1 MPRHD
6 QQRGGNQHLMHGPNP
21 HASHQ
26 RIIQRPHPQ
35 PKSSLLLW
43 NKLMSYVRVSYLS
56 VHAANNSANEP
67 RTNDYRNVTPKMA
80 VQNIPSPK
88 KIRVN
93 GRILNK
99 GHYPFTFISMLK
111 ERSFGCRFTVNN
123 LCVMMVLRPPPPPST
138 PSRSGRKK
146 TENGEREGRKR
157 KKRNLGGEKD
167 DTPPSTLR

>member
-1 MPRHD
+1 MLRHD

-123 LCVMMVLRPPPPPST
+123 LCVMMVLRPPPSLH
-138 PSRSGRKK
+138 SLSERKEEDGK
-146 TENGEREGRKR
+146 WGTRGEKAKEEKFR
-157 KKRNLGGEKD
+157 GGEG
-167 DTPPSTLR
+167 

>member
-1 MPRHD
+1 
-6 QQRGGNQHLMHGPNP
+6 
-21 HASHQ
+21 
-26 RIIQRPHPQ
+26 
-35 PKSSLLLW
+35 
-43 NKLMSYVRVSYLS
+43 MSYVRVSYLS

-123 LCVMMVLRPPPPPST
+123 LCVMMVLRPPPSLH
-138 PSRSGRKK
+138 SLSERKEEDGK
-146 TENGEREGRKR
+146 WGTRGEKAKEEKFR
-157 KKRNLGGEKD
+157 GGEG
-167 DTPPSTLR
+167 

>member
-80 VQNIPSPK
+80 VQNILSPK

-123 LCVMMVLRPPPPPST
+123 LCVMMVLRPPS
-138 PSRSGRKK
+138 SLHSLHSLSERKEEDGK
-146 TENGEREGRKR
+146 WGTRGEKAKEEKFR
-157 KKRNLGGEKD
+157 GGEG
-167 DTPPSTLR
+167 

>member
-1 MPRHD
+1 
-6 QQRGGNQHLMHGPNP
+6 
-21 HASHQ
+21 
-26 RIIQRPHPQ
+26 
-35 PKSSLLLW
+35 
-43 NKLMSYVRVSYLS
+43 MSYVRVSYLS

-123 LCVMMVLRPPPPPST
+123 LCVMMVLRPPHPPLP
-138 PSRSGRKK
+138 PLPIGA
-146 TENGEREGRKR
+146 EGRRR
-157 KKRNLGGEKD
+157 KMGNERGE
-167 DTPPSTLR
+167 SERREI